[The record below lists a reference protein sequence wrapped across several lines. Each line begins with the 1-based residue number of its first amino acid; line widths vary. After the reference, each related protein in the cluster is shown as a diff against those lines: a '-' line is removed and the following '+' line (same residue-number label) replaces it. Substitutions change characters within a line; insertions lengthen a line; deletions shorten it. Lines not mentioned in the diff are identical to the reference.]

1 MRVVFDNN
9 GFAVL
14 SQQAQFGH
22 CLKKLKELTEA
33 SRIEVVDS
41 CTLLQELAGLA
52 NSNPA
57 LYLKTIADYKQLT
70 NRVILKHAHHL
81 AIQEGESCKPVHFE
95 DSLLGKTEVEN
106 LFDNLNDPLTAQS
119 LFGETAS
126 LKGGYAQTMEQARN
140 GILSHPSVAG
150 KSPKDIAS
158 GYQDW
163 FQHFDEYVQNWF
175 MDLFGARGQCDVK
188 SLPHVYAFLG
198 YALTRVYERFTLNKK
213 DRDNDLFDRAY
224 FTDAAVADILVTNDS
239 SFTRT
244 ALRVPNR
251 MCEVL
256 KIDELIK
263 LIDKWHGT

>member
-1 MRVVFDNN
+1 MRIIFDNN
-9 GFAVL
+9 GFAALVQQPQH
-14 SQQAQFGH
+14 SQSVQQ
-22 CLKKLKELTEA
+22 LKAFLNDNKVQ
-33 SRIEVVDS
+33 VVG
-41 CTLLQELAGLA
+41 CMTLLQELAGLA

-57 LYLKTIADYKQLT
+57 LYLKTIAEYKQLT
-70 NRVILKHAHHL
+70 NGVILKHAHDL
-81 AIQEGESCKPVHFE
+81 AIQEGKSCKPVHFE

-106 LFDNLNDPLTAQS
+106 LFDNLDDPLTAQS

-140 GILSHPSVAG
+140 SILSHPAVAG

-175 MDLFGARGQCDVK
+175 IDLFGAKGRCDVK

-198 YALTRVYERFTLNKK
+198 YVLTRVYERFTLNKK

-224 FTDAAVADILVTNDS
+224 FTDAAVADILVTNDG
-239 SFTRT
+239 SFIRT

-263 LIDKWHGT
+263 LIDKWHGA